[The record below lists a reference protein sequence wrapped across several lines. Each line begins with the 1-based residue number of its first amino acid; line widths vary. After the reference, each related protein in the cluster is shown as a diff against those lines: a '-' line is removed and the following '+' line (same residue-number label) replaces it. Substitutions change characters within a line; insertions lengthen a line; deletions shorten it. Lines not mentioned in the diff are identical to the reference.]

1 MSAVHMCEC
10 VSGECARASSGVY
23 TPRQHY
29 GSCCACAGFEWK
41 QPGLTVKDSS
51 TKASHS
57 GAE

>member
-10 VSGECARASSGVY
+10 VSGECTRASSGVY
-23 TPRQHY
+23 TPRQHC